1 MSDIK
6 LKWPGEKQPEEGE
19 DWSIG
24 SAVSKGLEYAGF
36 PFAWLGQES
45 YKVMHPSEW
54 GSANIV
60 GGWGIK
66 SPFITKEKQSIG
78 EQFGEIMPGGEK
90 YEEYKKKPLLEQL
103 VWESP
108 AFLFGGGV
116 PTTLKSAGA
125 MPKAGEMLAGT
136 KTLFGLSEA
145 PVQAIT
151 KKQAERL
158 LANQL
163 ARGEEPAKE
172 LIAKVAP
179 KIIKTEELTEATL
192 SNPLA
197 GKLKGSLDYALKTQ
211 RQTARLYKQQRAI
224 KAGRLSQVFKEEKG
238 VESYKDALR
247 TLKGKLEKGEF
258 EMPPEFQFT
267 KGDAD
272 AILNTIYRKNL
283 GSFETVN
290 ASRAIMKLSGLIRDE
305 AGLPSQL
312 VKSEIKLLGDVFPEL
327 RSTVAL
333 YQSWGAKAWDVFIDA
348 ANIPRA
354 MLASGDLSVTFRQ
367 LALAVSRK
375 PQLLPR
381 VMKVQLQTLFSPKN
395 WKAINEAGLSN
406 PDVQL
411 FVEKGMYRA
420 PEPGKTIARLWA
432 REEQF
437 QSNLAERI
445 PVVGKFIKASE
456 RAFTAG
462 ANAMRDGMAKD
473 YANLLRKKNLLND
486 ENVEGLAQVINWAT
500 GRGSFPSKIQNTS
513 PVLNAFFFAPR
524 YVLSRIYDTPR
535 LLASKNP
542 IVRQEA
548 WRTAF
553 QFLGAGAS
561 ILGLAKLSGADVE
574 FNPLSS
580 DVGKIKVGNTRLDI
594 WAGFI
599 QYYRFAAQLTMG
611 KREITGTKEEQ
622 ELDRLQVIWR
632 MLQSKGSPI
641 FGLFVDL
648 LSGETYTGEPMYEGG
663 LETVGREARNRLLF
677 LVAQDIYEAIK
688 SNGLVGGLVAIPA
701 TLGVGV
707 VSYENKGEGAG
718 PYAPSGSSPYGG
730 EGSPYGG
737 GSSPYGP

>member
-1 MSDIK
+1 MADYK
-6 LKWPGEKQPEEGE
+6 NPEGE
-19 DWSIG
+19 REEEKDGGRSIG
-24 SAVSKGLEYAGF
+24 SAISTGLEYAGF

-54 GSANIV
+54 GVMPIA

-66 SPFITKEKQSIG
+66 TPFMTKEKQSIG
-78 EQFGEIMPGGEK
+78 EQFQEILPGGEK
-90 YEEYKKKPLLEQL
+90 YEEYREKPLWEQL
-103 VWESP
+103 AWESP

-116 PTTLKSAGA
+116 PTALKSAGA
-125 MPKAGEMLAGT
+125 MPKAGELLAGS

-151 KKQAERL
+151 KKQAEKL
-158 LANQL
+158 LFNQL

-179 KIIKTEELTEATL
+179 EIGRAEEITEATL

-211 RQTARLYKQQRAI
+211 RETARLYKQQRAI
-224 KAGRLSQVFKEEKG
+224 KAGRLKAVFEKEKG
-238 VESYKDALR
+238 AESYKEALR
-247 TLKGKLEKGEF
+247 VLKGNLEKGKF
-258 EMPPEFQFT
+258 EMPAEFQFT
-267 KGDAD
+267 KADAD
-272 AILNTIYRKNL
+272 AILNTIYKKKL

-290 ASRAIMKLSGLIRDE
+290 ASRAIMKLSGLLRDE
-305 AGLPSQL
+305 AGLPMQL
-312 VKSEIKLLGDVFPEL
+312 VKSEIQLLSDIFPEL
-327 RSTVAL
+327 RPTVAL
-333 YQSWGAKAWDVFIDA
+333 YQTLGAKAWDVFIDA

-375 PQLLPR
+375 PQHLPK
-381 VMKVQLQTLFSPKN
+381 VLKVQLQTIFSPKN

-420 PEPGKTIARLWA
+420 PEPGKAVARLWT

-445 PVVGKFIKASE
+445 PVVGKIIKASE

-462 ANAMRDGMAKD
+462 ANSMRDSMAID
-473 YANLLRKKNLLND
+473 YAKLLRKKNLLND
-486 ENVEGLAQVINWAT
+486 ENVEGLAQIINWAT
-500 GRGSFPSKIQNTS
+500 GRGSFPKNIRNWS
-513 PVLNAFFFAPR
+513 PALNAFFFAPR

-535 LLASKNP
+535 LLASPNP

-548 WRTAF
+548 WRTVF
-553 QFLGAGAS
+553 QYLGLGAS
-561 ILGLAKLSGADVE
+561 ILGLAKLSGAEVE
-574 FNPLSS
+574 FHPLSS

-594 WAGFI
+594 WAGYI
-599 QYYRFAAQLTMG
+599 QYYRFAAQLVMG
-611 KREITGTKEEQ
+611 ERKITGTGEEQ
-622 ELDRLQVIWR
+622 KLDRLQVIWR

-641 FGLFVDL
+641 FSLLVDL
-648 LSGETYTGEPMYEGG
+648 VSGETYMGEPMYEGG
-663 LETVGREARNRLLF
+663 WETLGREAKNRLLF
-677 LVAQDIYEAIK
+677 LVAQDILEAIEA
-688 SNGLVGGLVAIPA
+688 NGLVGGLVGIPA
-701 TLGVGV
+701 TLGVGA
-707 VSYENKGEGAG
+707 VSYEDK
-718 PYAPSGSSPYGG
+718 PSGKLPSGASLPRL
-730 EGSPYGG
+730 P
-737 GSSPYGP
+737 

>member
-1 MSDIK
+1 MTEYKNPFD
-6 LKWPGEKQPEEGE
+6 EKKKVEGNGG
-19 DWSIG
+19 G
-24 SAVSKGLEYAGF
+24 SWLDYTRV
-36 PFAWLGQES
+36 PFTWLGQTG
-45 YKVMHPSEW
+45 YKMMHPSEW
-54 GSANIV
+54 GQLPIGQTGVSVA
-60 GGWGIK
+60 
-66 SPFITKEKQSIG
+66 SPFLTKEKQPIG
-78 EQFGEIMPGGEK
+78 EQFQSLLPGGER
-90 YEEYKKKPLLEQL
+90 YEKHEKLSLLEQL
-103 VWESP
+103 AWESP
-108 AFLFGGGV
+108 AFLFGGGI
-116 PTTLKSAGA
+116 PTTLKSAGTL
-125 MPKAGEMLAGT
+125 PRAGEMLSGA
-136 KTLFGLSEA
+136 KTLFGLSKA
-145 PVQAIT
+145 PVQAVT

-158 LANQL
+158 LASQI

-172 LIAKVAP
+172 LVAKVAP
-179 KIIKTEELTEATL
+179 QIVKAEELAEATL

-197 GKLKGSLDYALKTQ
+197 GKMKGALDYALKTQ
-211 RQTARLYKQQRAI
+211 KETALLYKQQRAI
-224 KAGRLSQVFKEEKG
+224 KAGRLTEVFKGEKG
-238 VESYKDALR
+238 VESYKEALR
-247 TLKGKLEKGEF
+247 TLKGNLEKGKF
-258 EMPPEFQFT
+258 EMPAEFQFT
-267 KGDAD
+267 KADAD
-272 AILNTIYRKNL
+272 AVLNTIYKKNL

-290 ASRAIMKLSGLIRDE
+290 ASTAIMKLSGLLRNE

-312 VKSEIKLLGDVFPEL
+312 VKSEIKLLSDIFPEL

-333 YQSWGAKAWDVFIDA
+333 YQSMGTKAWEVFIDA

-375 PQLLPR
+375 PQYLPK
-381 VMKVQLQTLFSPKN
+381 VLKVQLQTLFSPKN
-395 WKAINEAGLSN
+395 WRAISEAGLSN

-420 PEPGKTIARLWA
+420 PEPGKAIARLWM

-445 PVVGKFIKASE
+445 PVVGKMIKASE

-462 ANAMRDGMAKD
+462 ANAMRDSMAKD
-473 YANLLRKKNLLND
+473 YASLLRKKNLLND

-500 GRGSFPSKIQNTS
+500 GRGSFPKNIRSTA

-535 LLASKNP
+535 LLASTNP

-548 WRTAF
+548 WRTVF
-553 QFLGAGAS
+553 QFLGAGGS
-561 ILGLAKLSGADVE
+561 ILGLAKLSGAEIE

-611 KREITGTKEEQ
+611 KREITGTKKEQ

-641 FGLFVDL
+641 FGLVVDL

-663 LETVGREARNRLLF
+663 WETLGREAKNRLLF
-677 LVAQDIYEAIK
+677 LVAQDILEAIQA
-688 SNGLVGGLVAIPA
+688 NGLVGGLVGIPA
-701 TLGVGV
+701 TLGVGA
-707 VSYENKGEGAG
+707 VSYEEKVSGKLPSSGAKL
-718 PYAPSGSSPYGG
+718 PSLP
-730 EGSPYGG
+730 
-737 GSSPYGP
+737 